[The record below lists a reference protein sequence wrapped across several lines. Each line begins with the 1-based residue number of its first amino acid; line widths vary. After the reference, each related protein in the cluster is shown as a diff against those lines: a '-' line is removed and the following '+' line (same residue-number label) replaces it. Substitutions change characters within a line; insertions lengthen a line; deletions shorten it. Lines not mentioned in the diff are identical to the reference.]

1 MATAVHTPPAAFGK
15 VMSAVKPRMA
25 VAYHFFNDFD
35 TRYAIND
42 GIRSTYDGPL
52 TLATDLLVWNITKED
67 MRLRQVIVDPDSW
80 PAPPATKAGEP
91 DASAKTPF
99 SDFINSGRLDV
110 TKAFAKEIEAYKKKY
125 GLK

>member
-1 MATAVHTPPAAFGK
+1 MA
-15 VMSAVKPRMA
+15 AVKPRMA

-52 TLATDLLVWNITKED
+52 TLATDLLVWNITKDD
-67 MRLRQVIVDPDSW
+67 MRLRQVIVDDYAW
-80 PAPPATKAGEP
+80 PAPPASKPGEP
-91 DASAKTPF
+91 DKNAKTPF
-99 SDFINSGRLDV
+99 TDFINSGRLDV
-110 TKAFAKEIEAYKKKY
+110 ATAFAEEIAAFKKKH